1 MPLIA
6 AGRNTVIFLAVDVT
20 HADVLLCALMF
31 LDHEINISDLIGGDE
46 AKQAQFLFLFPL
58 KQALLLSARIYS
70 VHMWLQ

>member
-6 AGRNTVIFLAVDVT
+6 AGRNTEIFLPVDVT
-20 HADVLLCALMF
+20 HTDALFWSLVF
-31 LDHEINISDLIGGDE
+31 LDRKINISDLVGGDE

-58 KQALLLSARIYS
+58 KQVLLFSARICS